1 MLTVLYVTNA
11 PDLYGSNQSL
21 YYLLRSIGKEINPI
35 VLFPSKGPAVKL
47 FESQGIECLVYP
59 YITVFIKS
67 FRKFIKDKD
76 FIRPWRF
83 RFIKYI
89 SKYIRYDIYSIMR
102 LKKHLD
108 GRKID
113 IVHTNNSFISF
124 GTLLSLLLRAK
135 HVWHIREQMHPTSH
149 QVIFGGLPRLKRMMN
164 KADARVF
171 VSDSCRKW
179 WGLKEKQSYVLFDAV
194 RSIEDCCYEPNK
206 QRYLL
211 FCSGYIIKEKGIEKA
226 VEAYGISGLANEGIG
241 LKVVGYCRDEGLK
254 QRVIVEAKN
263 FGCDSSIEFITFQK
277 DVKPLFQNA
286 MAFIN
291 PSENEGMGRTTVE
304 AMFYGCPVVGLASG
318 GTMDL
323 IRHEE
328 TGYLFHTVEECA
340 ELMNKVSHESQEKLI
355 WRAQEFVR
363 HELSVEG
370 YGEKLLRV
378 YHSVL
383 ES

>member
-59 YITVFIKS
+59 YITVCNKS
-67 FRKFIKDKD
+67 FRKFIKDKV

-83 RFIKYI
+83 CFIKYI
-89 SKYIRYDIYSIMR
+89 RNDIYSIMR

-113 IVHTNNSFISF
+113 IVHTNNSSISF

-135 HVWHIREQMHPTSH
+135 HVWHIREQMNPPSH
-149 QVIFGGLPRLKRMMN
+149 QVKYRGLPRLKRRMN

-211 FCSGYIIKEKGIEKA
+211 FCSGYINKEKGIESA
-226 VEAYGISGLANEGIG
+226 IEAYRISGLANEGIG
-241 LKVVGYCRDEGLK
+241 LKVVGNWWDEGLK
-254 QRVIVEAKN
+254 HRMIVEAKN
-263 FGCDSSIEFITFQK
+263 YGCNSSIEFIPFQK

-291 PSENEGMGRTTVE
+291 PSENEGMGRTTAE

-323 IRHEE
+323 IRHGE

-340 ELMNKVSHESQEKLI
+340 ELMKKVSHENQEKLI
-355 WRAQEFVR
+355 YRAQEFVK
-363 HELSVEG
+363 ENLSVEG
-370 YGEKLLRV
+370 YGEKLLKV
-378 YHSVL
+378 YQSVL